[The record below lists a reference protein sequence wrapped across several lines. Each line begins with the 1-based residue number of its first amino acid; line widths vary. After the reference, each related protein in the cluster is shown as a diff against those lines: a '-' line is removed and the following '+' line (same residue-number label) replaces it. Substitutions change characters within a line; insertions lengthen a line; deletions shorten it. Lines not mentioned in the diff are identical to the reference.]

1 MCSAGLWVTH
11 SVTQHANSLVDQR
24 RLANPTDYE
33 EAVEGMRHGYQD
45 VKAGRTKP
53 AAGHVI

>member
-1 MCSAGLWVTH
+1 
-11 SVTQHANSLVDQR
+11 LVDQR